1 MILVYWM
8 ASFLPPPPPLIPD
21 ASAAEAV
28 PPITLSD
35 IISQG
40 WLAPLIA
47 SAINSVSDLL
57 AFAALSHACNV
68 VALTPPLEGLI
79 TSHRW
84 SNPESIYHAHDW
96 QLLVFPVRPQIH
108 TVMLKCRWN
117 DQGWGNQKGML
128 SVVKAAGKA
137 PDDYQPWSDAV
148 KCGKEPAP
156 HRPEPLSLSFR
167 PDCTATE
174 QYKICAR
181 AGGGGGHS
189 LDVSNLCVR
198 TVAFKG

>member
-1 MILVYWM
+1 VILVYWM

-68 VALTPPLEGLI
+68 VALTPPLEGLT

-96 QLLVFPVRPQIH
+96 QPLLLPERPQIH

-117 DQGWGNQKGML
+117 DQGWGNRKGML
-128 SVVKAAGKA
+128 SVVLAAGKA

-156 HRPEPLSLSFR
+156 HRPETLSLSFR
-167 PDCTATE
+167 PEATE
-174 QYKICAR
+174 KYKICAR

-198 TVAFKG
+198 TIAFKG